1 MARQSIV
8 PLQRPSGTADG
19 GTRNSEAY
27 QLYAAALWRSQFLR
41 REDLDRALQLLHQAL
56 ALDPNF
62 AMAWVAIA
70 RVHRHGLTID
80 TRPADVF
87 GPAEAALRR
96 AAALA
101 PGLAEVLAGRG
112 FTSFLYQFDW
122 SAAERD
128 FRAAL
133 AANPNAAVG
142 HFGLAQLRLTQG
154 LIAEGVAHLRQAL
167 ELDPESPRFNLVA
180 ASYLTDLGH
189 HAEAQRRLKFAAWLT
204 DAANPLP
211 ARVMANRV
219 WPWPTGVDFSQA
231 PTL

>member
-1 MARQSIV
+1 M
-8 PLQRPSGTADG
+8 GDG

-41 REDLDRALQLLHQAL
+41 RDDLDRALQLLHQAL
-56 ALDPNF
+56 ALDPGF

-70 RVHRHGLTID
+70 RVHRRGLSID

-87 GPAEAALRR
+87 VPAEAALRR

-101 PGLAEVLAGRG
+101 PGLAEVPAGHG
-112 FTSFLYQFDW
+112 FTSFLHKFDW
-122 SAAERD
+122 SAAELD

-154 LIAEGVAHLRQAL
+154 VGA
-167 ELDPESPRFNLVA
+167 DPNLSHRADPILSQGRKPAFESLAVDKCRSLLG
-180 ASYLTDLGH
+180 SLTSSVLG
-189 HAEAQRRLKFAAWLT
+189 
-204 DAANPLP
+204 
-211 ARVMANRV
+211 
-219 WPWPTGVDFSQA
+219 
-231 PTL
+231 